1 MNVLI
6 TGASGFLGHHL
17 MVALQ
22 AAGHSI
28 RGVARHMPAKLVPGA
43 RYVLLDFNQACA
55 AEDWSEALVGT
66 DVVINAVGILKET
79 RGQCFE
85 AVHTRAPQALFTA
98 AARAGVSRIIQIS
111 ALGADAAAQSDYH
124 RSKWAADEFLA
135 DLPLASTML
144 YPSLV
149 YGPTGR
155 SAAFFG
161 MTASLP
167 LIPLPGRGQQQVQ
180 PVHVDDVVDA
190 VLALVQHPADTSP
203 RRLAVVGPEP
213 LALRDFYAA
222 LRAALSIDR
231 PACFLPVP
239 MPLVRAAAHLG
250 GKLPGGLL
258 DADTLAMLERGSTAD
273 AAPLAALLRRAPR
286 AVADF
291 IPAEHARAEGMRARL
306 AWLLPLLRWSIA
318 LVWIVTAIVSFGV
331 YPVEDS
337 YALLAKAGV
346 PSALLGLALY
356 GAALMDLVFGL
367 CALLPRRARWLWL
380 AQLALVLGYTAIITL
395 RLPEFWLH
403 PYGPVLKNLP
413 FLAALWMLYELD
425 PASDQKPYQKP
436 DPKPGKR

>member
-17 MVALQ
+17 MLALQ
-22 AAGHSI
+22 AAGHCV
-28 RGVARHMPAKLVPGA
+28 RGVARHAPAKPVLGA
-43 RYVLLDFNQACA
+43 SYVLLDFNQACTA
-55 AEDWSEALVGT
+55 DDWTDALAGI
-66 DVVINAVGILKET
+66 DVVINAVGILKEA
-79 RGQCFE
+79 RGQRFD
-85 AVHTRAPQALFTA
+85 AIHTRAPQALFAA
-98 AARAGVSRIIQIS
+98 AARAGVPRIIQIS
-111 ALGADAAAQSDYH
+111 ALGADTAAQSDYH
-124 RSKWAADEFLA
+124 RSKRAADDFLA
-135 DLPLASTML
+135 DLPLSSTIL

-155 SAAFFG
+155 SARFFG

-180 PVHVDDVVDA
+180 PVHVDDLVDA
-190 VLALVQHPADTSP
+190 VLVLVQHPADTLP
-203 RRLAVVGPEP
+203 HRLAVVGPEP
-213 LALRDFYAA
+213 LALRDFYAG
-222 LRAALSIDR
+222 LRAALAIDR
-231 PACFLPVP
+231 PARFLPVP
-239 MPLVRAAAHLG
+239 MPLVRAAARLG
-250 GKLPGGLL
+250 GKMPGGLL

-286 AVADF
+286 TVADF
-291 IPAEHARAEGMRARL
+291 VPAEHARAEGMRARL

-331 YPVEDS
+331 YPVNDS
-337 YALLAKAGV
+337 YALLAQAGV
-346 PSALLGLALY
+346 PAALLGLALY
-356 GAALMDLVFGL
+356 GAALMDLVLGI
-367 CALLPRRARWLWL
+367 CALLPRRSRWLWL

-425 PASDQKPYQKP
+425 RESDSTTQSKT
-436 DPKPGKR
+436 R